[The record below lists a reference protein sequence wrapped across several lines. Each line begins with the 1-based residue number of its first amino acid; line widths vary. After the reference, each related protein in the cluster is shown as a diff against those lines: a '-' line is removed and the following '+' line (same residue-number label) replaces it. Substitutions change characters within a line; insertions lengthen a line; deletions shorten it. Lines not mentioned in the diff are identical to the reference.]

1 MYKLVKVISCRKA
14 DCNKNNKQIIPYI
27 ANRLPGF
34 SVDRNV

>member
-14 DCNKNNKQIIPYI
+14 DCNKNKQIVPDI